1 MKKIFIIALL
11 FSVSSFALSLDQV
24 RQDLYKKTANRDS
37 SEIKIRTT
45 INSVAG
51 SQVVSVYLVQK
62 GKTKSYSEIKTSFL
76 NQRTVVNGNRMK
88 VIDLN
93 TKKFQILPYNGEP
106 LEALSYVR
114 TNPLDSGRWEKP
126 RFVSENL
133 YSIKGEKGTL
143 FYDAKKKQIEKM
155 ESIDS
160 EKNVLVTFAYDD
172 EGNLKSMKTS
182 VVSKGKETTVT
193 TDILILR
200 SSAKFPDR
208 LFEF

>member
-24 RQDLYKKTANRDS
+24 RQDLYKKTANKDS

-93 TKKFQILPYNGEP
+93 TKKFQILPYNGEA

-114 TNPLDSGRWEKP
+114 INPLDSGRWENP

-160 EKNVLVTFAYDD
+160 EKNVLTTFTYDD
-172 EGNLKSMKTS
+172 EDNLKSMKTS

-193 TDILILR
+193 TEILILR

>member
-1 MKKIFIIALL
+1 MKKLFIMALL

-62 GKTKSYSEIKTSFL
+62 GKAKSYSEIKAAFL

-93 TKKFQILPYNGEP
+93 TKKFQILPYNGES

-114 TNPLDSGRWEKP
+114 INPLDSGIWEEP
-126 RFVSENL
+126 RFVSEDL

-143 FYDAKKKQIEKM
+143 FYDAKRKRIEKM

-160 EKNVLVTFAYDD
+160 EKNVLVNFAYDD
-172 EGNLKSMKTS
+172 EDNLKSMKTS
-182 VVSKGKETTVT
+182 VVSNGKETTVVT
-193 TDILILR
+193 EILLLR
-200 SSAKFPDR
+200 GSAKFPDR

>member
-1 MKKIFIIALL
+1 MKKIFIIALV
-11 FSVSSFALSLDQV
+11 FSVSSFALSLDQI

-45 INSVAG
+45 INSVGG

-62 GKTKSYSEIKTSFL
+62 GKTKSYSEVKAAFL

-93 TKKFQILPYNGEP
+93 TKKFQILPYNGES

-114 TNPLDSGRWEKP
+114 INPLDSGRWEEP

-143 FYDAKKKQIEKM
+143 FYDAKRKRIEKM

-160 EKNVLVTFAYDD
+160 EKNVLTTFVYDD

-182 VVSKGKETTVT
+182 VISKGRETTVT
-193 TDILILR
+193 TEIQLLR

>member
-1 MKKIFIIALL
+1 MALL

-62 GKTKSYSEIKTSFL
+62 GKAKSYSEIKAAFL

-93 TKKFQILPYNGEP
+93 TKKFQILPYNGES

-114 TNPLDSGRWEKP
+114 INPLDSGIWEEP
-126 RFVSENL
+126 RFVSEDL

-143 FYDAKKKQIEKM
+143 FYDAKRKRIEKM

-160 EKNVLVTFAYDD
+160 EKNVLVNFAYDD
-172 EGNLKSMKTS
+172 EDNLKSMKTS
-182 VVSKGKETTVT
+182 VVSNGKETTVVT
-193 TDILILR
+193 EILLLR
-200 SSAKFPDR
+200 GSAKFPDR

>member
-1 MKKIFIIALL
+1 MKKIFIMALL

-62 GKTKSYSEIKTSFL
+62 GKTKSYSEVKAAFL

-88 VIDLN
+88 VIDLD
-93 TKKFQILPYNGEP
+93 TKKFQILPYNGES

-114 TNPLDSGRWEKP
+114 INPLDSGIWEEP

>member
-24 RQDLYKKTANRDS
+24 RQDLYKKTTNRDS

-114 TNPLDSGRWEKP
+114 TNPLDSGRWEEP

>member
-1 MKKIFIIALL
+1 MKKVFIIALL

-114 TNPLDSGRWEKP
+114 TNPLDSGRWEEP

-172 EGNLKSMKTS
+172 EGNLKSTKTS